1 MTKQI
6 ILRFI
11 KISNQCNT
19 ALAITS
25 AIRRTYQKK
34 KFCQEL
40 GFDSL
45 QQYVGKQN
53 FVTYLK

>member
-11 KISNQCNT
+11 KISNQYNT

-25 AIRRTYQKK
+25 AIRGTYQKK
-34 KFCQEL
+34 KIYQEL

-45 QQYVGKQN
+45 QQYVGKEN